1 MVGAAGRVIA
11 EGSRVVGG
19 GSPGA
24 GGFSCWWRRVVM
36 GGGERFL
43 VTEPFMGNRADNYPW
58 VDNSPPFVRK
68 DSATRK

>member
-1 MVGAAGRVIA
+1 
-11 EGSRVVGG
+11 
-19 GSPGA
+19 
-24 GGFSCWWRRVVM
+24 M